1 MLRVGFNPSLG
12 NTAGLLVAAPGKGS
26 AAGRGGEGAR
36 HTGGLFGGRCLS
48 AEASDSGRPGNHGR
62 GGKAGSP
69 RRARRGPRVTGPR
82 GRREGGG
89 RARPGAV
96 TAAPP
101 RSYLGGAARGDALP
115 AGSRRRAGRTGSA
128 PLPRRRAGCQS
139 AGGPGHY
146 PGAAAGPAG
155 AGRGRAVPPGP
166 PLGVWQRGAP
176 MGPVLLRIKERGR
189 GTVGSLCLWGP
200 VGQGQ
205 PESRCAWVRTFL
217 APARWGESLQLPT
230 CLPRGP

>member
-1 MLRVGFNPSLG
+1 MPRVGFAPSLG

-69 RRARRGPRVTGPR
+69 PPGSPRPPSHRSPRKEGGRGESPAGRGDSRAPALLPGR
-82 GRREGGG
+82 GRSGG
-89 RARPGAV
+89 RA
-96 TAAPP
+96 
-101 RSYLGGAARGDALP
+101 ARR
-115 AGSRRRAGRTGSA
+115 SRRRAGRTGSA

-205 PESRCAWVRTFL
+205 
-217 APARWGESLQLPT
+217 
-230 CLPRGP
+230 